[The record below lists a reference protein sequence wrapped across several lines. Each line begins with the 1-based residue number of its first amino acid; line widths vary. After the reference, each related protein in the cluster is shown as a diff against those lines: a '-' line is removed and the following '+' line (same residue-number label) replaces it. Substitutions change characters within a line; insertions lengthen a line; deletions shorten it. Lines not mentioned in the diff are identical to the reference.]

1 MKLCMVGKM
10 IIRIFVATLT
20 SLLYC
25 PFADADDLS
34 EISNYREYSP
44 TFSSSGQPTKEQLQI
59 LKDDGFERIV
69 YIAFSNN
76 GNAFPD
82 EDVVVKELGM
92 DYVHIPVIW
101 DQPTASDFYAFAGS
115 MQREPDRKTLL
126 HCQVNY
132 RASAFSFLYRVLY
145 EDVPVA
151 DAKADM
157 NSVWQPNET
166 WQTLIFGILEEN
178 GKSPHCDGCSWET
191 ED

>member
-1 MKLCMVGKM
+1 MKILVNM
-10 IIRIFVATLT
+10 AALST
-20 SLLYC
+20 LLYSLSVG
-25 PFADADDLS
+25 ADELS
-34 EISNYREYSP
+34 DISNYREYSP
-44 TFSSSGQPTKEQLQI
+44 VFSSSGQPTKEQLQL

-76 GNAFPD
+76 GNAFAD

-145 EDVPVA
+145 EDVSVA
-151 DAKADM
+151 EAKADM

-166 WQTLIFGILEEN
+166 WRQLIFEILEEN
-178 GKSPHCDGCSWET
+178 GKSPHCPGCTWPT
-191 ED
+191 DP